1 MNQSDARFPQEGG
14 VRAMPG
20 VMVKPGRGR
29 LFVVDDD
36 ADLGAF
42 LHELLTASGHQV
54 TTFSD
59 AASALAAVE
68 ERAPDVVI
76 TDMNMAGMD
85 GFELIEQVRAFDPR
99 VAVIA
104 ITAFGSIETAVR
116 ALRLGA
122 YDFVTKPFEPQTL
135 RVAVNRALEA
145 TALRSEVRRL
155 RSELGGRFLVG
166 ELVGR
171 SRALAEISDLV
182 KRVADSG
189 ATVLVTGPSGSGKEV
204 IARALHAESKRSAG
218 PFVPINCAAIP
229 DALLESELFGVRKGA
244 FTDAKV
250 DRPGLFRAAHGG
262 TLFLDEIGDLPMAL
276 QAKLLRVIQER
287 EVRPLGATKS
297 EPFDARVVAATHSDL
312 RKAVQEGRFR
322 EDLFYRLAVI
332 EVGVPPL
339 HDRPEDVVPL
349 AEHFLKRVAARSGS
363 GVKGFSGAALQKL
376 EAYHWPGNVR
386 ELENAVER
394 AVALA
399 REEWIS
405 PEDFP
410 ASLEHPAPTDI
421 LAAAAEREMTL
432 DELTMAYVRRVLER
446 TGNNKKRT
454 ARLLGVDRRTI
465 QRWLGETQSA
475 DDDDD
480 RKGT

>member
-1 MNQSDARFPQEGG
+1 MSS
-14 VRAMPG
+14 AML
-20 VMVKPGRGR
+20 KPGRGR

-36 ADLGAF
+36 EDLAAF
-42 LHELLTASGHQV
+42 LQELLSAAGHQV
-54 TTFSD
+54 TVFHD
-59 AASALAAVE
+59 AASALVAVE
-68 ERAPDVVI
+68 ERAPDLVI

-85 GFELIEQVRAFDPR
+85 GFELIERVRAFDPR
-99 VAVIA
+99 VSVIA

-116 ALRLGA
+116 ALKLGA

-135 RVAVNRALEA
+135 RVAVDRALEA
-145 TALRSEVRRL
+145 TALRSEVKRL
-155 RSELGGRFLVG
+155 RGQLGGRFLVG
-166 ELVGR
+166 GLVGR
-171 SRALAEISDLV
+171 STALAEISDLV
-182 KRVADSG
+182 RRVADSG
-189 ATVLVTGPSGSGKEV
+189 ATVLITGPSGSGKEI
-204 IARALHAESKRSAG
+204 IARALHAESKRASG

-229 DALLESELFGVRKGA
+229 DTLLESELFGVRKGA
-244 FTDAKV
+244 FTDARV
-250 DRPGLFRAAHGG
+250 DRPGLFREAQGG
-262 TLFLDEIGDLPMAL
+262 TIFLDEIGDLPMAL

-297 EPFDARVVAATHSDL
+297 EPIDARVVAATHRDL
-312 RKAVQEGRFR
+312 RTAVREGRFR

-339 HDRPEDVVPL
+339 RDRPEDVVPL

-363 GVKGFSGAALQKL
+363 AVKGFSGAALRKM

-394 AVALA
+394 AVAMA

-405 PEDFP
+405 PEDLP
-410 ASLEHPAPTDI
+410 ASLQHPAPVDV

-432 DELTMAYVRRVLER
+432 DELTMAYVHRVLER

-465 QRWLGETQSA
+465 QRWLGEAQGS
-475 DDDDD
+475 DDDEE
-480 RKGT
+480 RKGS

>member
-1 MNQSDARFPQEGG
+1 MSNP
-14 VRAMPG
+14 
-20 VMVKPGRGR
+20 VMKQRGGR

-36 ADLGAF
+36 ADLATF
-42 LHELLTASGHQV
+42 LQELLSAAGHQV
-54 TTFSD
+54 TVFHD
-59 AASALAAVE
+59 AASAIAAVE

-76 TDMNMAGMD
+76 TDINMAGMD
-85 GFELIEQVRAFDPR
+85 GFELIARVRAFDPR
-99 VAVIA
+99 VSVIA

-116 ALRLGA
+116 ALKLGA

-135 RVAVNRALEA
+135 RVAVDRALEA
-145 TALRSEVRRL
+145 TALRSEVKRL
-155 RSELGGRFLVG
+155 RGELGGRLNAG
-166 ELVGR
+166 ALVGR
-171 SRALAEISDLV
+171 SRALAEISELV
-182 KRVADSG
+182 RRVADSG

-204 IARALHAESKRSAG
+204 IARALHAEGRRGAG

-244 FTDAKV
+244 FTDARA
-250 DRPGLFRAAHGG
+250 DRPGLFREAQGG
-262 TLFLDEIGDLPMAL
+262 TVFLDEIGDLPLPL

-287 EVRPLGATKS
+287 EVRPLGGTKA
-297 EPFDARVVAATHSDL
+297 EPIDARVVAATHRDL
-312 RKAVQEGRFR
+312 RTAVREGRFR

-332 EVGVPPL
+332 EVGVPAL
-339 HDRPEDVVPL
+339 RDRPEDVVPL
-349 AEHFLKRVAARSGS
+349 AEHFLQRFTARSGVAAKS
-363 GVKGFSGAALQKL
+363 FSGAALRKL

-399 REEWIS
+399 REATIA
-405 PEDFP
+405 PDDLP
-410 ASLEHPAPTDI
+410 ASLQHPAPVDV

-446 TGNNKKRT
+446 TGNNKKRS

-465 QRWLGETQSA
+465 QRWLGEAQTP

-480 RKGT
+480 RKGG

>member
-1 MNQSDARFPQEGG
+1 MST
-14 VRAMPG
+14 AM
-20 VMVKPGRGR
+20 MKPGRGR

-36 ADLGAF
+36 EDLAAF
-42 LHELLTASGHQV
+42 LHELLAAAGHQV
-54 TTFSD
+54 TTFLD
-59 AASALAAVE
+59 ATSAMAAVE
-68 ERAPDVVI
+68 ERAPDLVI

-85 GFELIEQVRAFDPR
+85 GFELIERVRAFDPR
-99 VAVIA
+99 VSVIA

-116 ALRLGA
+116 ALKLGA

-135 RVAVNRALEA
+135 RVAVDRALEA
-145 TALRSEVRRL
+145 TALRSEVKRL
-155 RSELGGRFLVG
+155 RGELGGPFHVG
-166 ELVGR
+166 GLVGR
-171 SRALAEISDLV
+171 STALAEISDLV

-189 ATVLVTGPSGSGKEV
+189 ATVLVTGPSGSGKELV
-204 IARALHAESKRSAG
+204 ARALHAESKRAAG

-229 DALLESELFGVRKGA
+229 DTLLESELFGVRKGA
-244 FTDAKV
+244 FTDARV
-250 DRPGLFRAAHGG
+250 DRPGLFREAQGG
-262 TLFLDEIGDLPMAL
+262 TIFLDEIGDLPLAL

-287 EVRPLGATKS
+287 EVRPLGSTKA
-297 EPFDARVVAATHSDL
+297 EPIDARVVAATHRDL
-312 RKAVQEGRFR
+312 RVAVREGRFR

-332 EVGVPPL
+332 EVGVPAL
-339 HDRPEDVVPL
+339 RDRPEDVVPL

-363 GVKGFSGAALQKL
+363 AVKGFSGAALRKM

-394 AVALA
+394 AVAMA
-399 REEWIS
+399 REQWIA
-405 PEDFP
+405 PEDLP
-410 ASLEHPAPTDI
+410 ASLQHPAPVDI

-432 DELTMAYVRRVLER
+432 DELTMAYVHRVLER

-465 QRWLGETQSA
+465 QRWLGEAQTA

-480 RKGT
+480 RKVT